1 MRLIRGHRLERRL
14 GGKDLRAAGRA
25 PVHAVRQLAHL
36 RVPALA
42 GVAADDVGKLDYP
55 LEGLQECPAQEAPA
69 GPAAGRV
76 MSEWSELIDFTE
88 RAGERVI
95 PGGEG
100 VFHLVVLSGS
110 SVHQ

>member
-1 MRLIRGHRLERRL
+1 VQLLRGHRPEGQL

-42 GVAADDVGKLDYP
+42 GVAADDVGKLHYP
-55 LEGLQECPAQEAPA
+55 LERLQERPAEEAAA

-76 MSEWSELIDFTE
+76 VSE
-88 RAGERVI
+88 
-95 PGGEG
+95 
-100 VFHLVVLSGS
+100 
-110 SVHQ
+110 

>member
-1 MRLIRGHRLERRL
+1 MRQLPDGVYRCPACGSEVLP
-14 GGKDLRAAGRA
+14 AGRA
-25 PVHAVRQLAHL
+25 PVHAVRELAHL

-42 GVAADDVGKLDYP
+42 GVAADDVGQFDY
-55 LEGLQECPAQEAPA
+55 LMERLQERPAEEASA

-76 MSEWSELIDFTE
+76 VSEGSEFIDLAE
-88 RAGERVI
+88 RAGERVR

-100 VFHLVVLSGS
+100 VFHLVVLSEG